1 MCLKSY
7 WFCCPFVGFKLHCLL
22 HNRKRATHSAYLL
35 WSILGAQCMH
45 FYVWSTFVMNEFLR
59 FLLPSPVEAICSEH
73 VSLCVYDV
81 LLKFLSAAR
90 NHGPC

>member
-7 WFCCPFVGFKLHCLL
+7 WFCCAFVGFKLPCLL
-22 HNRKRATHSAYLL
+22 HTIARGQHAAYLL
-35 WSILGAQCMH
+35 WSILYAQCMH

-59 FLLPSPVEAICSEH
+59 FHLSSPVEPICSEH

-81 LLKFLSAAR
+81 LLIFF
-90 NHGPC
+90 